1 MLSPAGKSL
10 GHGSEDA
17 QVLFDHGFS
26 PLEYRVVPVV
36 KGVCTELR
44 EKCHRKNS
52 SASI

>member
-17 QVLFDHGFS
+17 QVLFNQRIQ
-26 PLEYRVVPVV
+26 PLEYRVVPVM

-44 EKCHRKNS
+44 ESAIGNS